1 MEFKKKNNKNT
12 HTLPYLPLKKSSSFK
27 FPRRRTPK
35 KIEEIN
41 MLIKHMNKTFHH
53 PFTLPKARSGVQ
65 VCPAFLQKN
74 KCILQ

>member
-1 MEFKKKNNKNT
+1 MELKKIVIKT
-12 HTLPYLPLKKSSSFK
+12 HSFPYLPLKKSSSFK
-27 FPRRRTPK
+27 FPRRTPT

-41 MLIKHMNKTFHH
+41 TFLKHINKTLHH
-53 PFTLPKARSGVQ
+53 PFTLPKAKSGVQ